1 MSQTEAAVAIVCA
14 RQPVE
19 SVLLMRRSE
28 REDDPWSG
36 HWSFPGG
43 RRDPADPDLLHTA
56 LRELAEE
63 CGILVARENLIAELP
78 HSQARRK
85 TPPFLMVAPFVFA
98 VDHQMPTV
106 LDAREA
112 AGSLWAPLAM
122 LRDPACHALL
132 PAPGRPREILYPGI
146 DLDGTPLWGFTYRL
160 VTDWLG
166 LAPSSSGSAEAAAA
180 REFLLAQGLAG
191 GAIPVEATLGHFS
204 QSTGRIPAVNWVE
217 VGPQAVRIVDR
228 QMKEHLIRA
237 EEIH

>member
-1 MSQTEAAVAIVCA
+1 MSHPEAAVAIVCA

-43 RRDPADPDLLHTA
+43 RRDPEDPDLLHTA

-63 CGILVARENLIAELP
+63 CGILVARENLVAELP
-78 HSQARRK
+78 QSQARRK
-85 TPPFLMVAPFVFA
+85 TPPFLMVAPFVFS
-98 VDHQMPTV
+98 VEHELPTV

-112 AGSLWAPLAM
+112 AGSLWAPLSM
-122 LRDPACHALL
+122 LRDPSRHALL

-146 DLDGTPLWGFTYRL
+146 ALDGTPLWGFTYRL
-160 VTDWLG
+160 ITDWLG
-166 LAPSSSGSAEAAAA
+166 LVPTAGSDETAGA
-180 REFLLAQGLAG
+180 REFLRARGLVG
-191 GAIPVEATLGHFS
+191 GAIPVEEALAHFS
-204 QSTGRIPAVNWVE
+204 NSTGRIPGINWVE
-217 VGPQAVRIVDR
+217 VSPEAVRIVDR
-228 QMKEHLIRA
+228 QMKEHVIRA